1 MNIRKKVTFTYVA
14 LSTFSTL
21 LLCVLVFIMFRKNN
35 QYHFLK
41 RLEDRA
47 KIVASINFQ
56 NDPEKKR
63 YYSNLKKNGLE
74 ELIQEEEYVLKV
86 NSENSFEYNTKLL

>member
-1 MNIRKKVTFTYVA
+1 
-14 LSTFSTL
+14 
-21 LLCVLVFIMFRKNN
+21 MFRQNN

-47 KIVASINFQ
+47 KIVASIHFQ
-56 NDPEKKR
+56 NDPEKIR

-74 ELIQEEEYVLKV
+74 ELIQEEEFVLKV
-86 NSENSFEYNTKLL
+86 NSENSFEYNVNLDVPNEFYTHILQLGETGMRLMTNTI